1 MEKWKRSDSSDSDSV
16 TLTTPIFDFRLIINA
31 LTTQYDSDS
40 DSVASENQPLWF
52 PINGPALCC
61 QHFLCFIL
69 HNQSIQMTVVYV
81 SKACGELT
89 LG

>member
-1 MEKWKRSDSSDSDSV
+1 MEKWKQSDSSDSDSV

-31 LTTQYDSDS
+31 LTTQYDSVSAS

-52 PINGPALCC
+52 PINDPALCC
-61 QHFLCFIL
+61 QQFLCFIL

-81 SKACGELT
+81 SKVSGS
-89 LG
+89 

>member
-1 MEKWKRSDSSDSDSV
+1 MEKRKRCDSSDSDSV

-52 PINGPALCC
+52 PINGPVLLSTLPLFYIA
-61 QHFLCFIL
+61 
-69 HNQSIQMTVVYV
+69 QSVNSDDRRVRF
-81 SKACGELT
+81 
-89 LG
+89 